1 MPLSLSRPIC
11 FIDLET
17 TGINVSTDRIVEIA
31 IVKIGVDGSKQ
42 VKRRLVNPEMPIPKD
57 SSDVHG
63 ITDDM
68 VKDAPSFKAMANEI
82 KQFMEGSDLG
92 GYNSNRFDV
101 PMLNEEFLRA
111 GISVDIE
118 SRKLL
123 DVQKVFHKMEQRT
136 LSAAYQFYCHKT
148 LEDAHTA
155 EADAT
160 ATWEVLEAQ
169 IERYPQ
175 IGNTVESIVKFT
187 GDEEIVDFAR
197 RLVFENG
204 VIVFNFGKHKGKSV
218 VQVLKDEPQ
227 YYDWMMK
234 GDFALHTK
242 PAVGSF
248 TGIPV
253 IILVYADPPCEYIFL
268 SKGQFSVLPP
278 FTYLLPTA
286 TSAPASIA
294 AHNLS
299 KSFSVA
305 ACDF

>member
-1 MPLSLSRPIC
+1 MPLTLVRPIC

-31 IVKIGVDGSKQ
+31 IVKIGLDGTKQ
-42 VKRRLVNPEMPIPKD
+42 VKRRLVNPEMPIPAA
-57 SSDVHG
+57 SSNVHG
-63 ITDDM
+63 ITDEM
-68 VKDAPSFKAMANEI
+68 VKDAPSFKTLANEI
-82 KQFMEGSDLG
+82 KQFIEGCDIG

-123 DVQKVFHKMEQRT
+123 DVQKVFHMMEQRT

-160 ATWEVLEAQ
+160 ATWEILEAQ

-187 GDEEIVDFAR
+187 GEDEIIDFAR
-197 RLVFENG
+197 RLVYENG
-204 VIVFNFGKHKGKSV
+204 VVVFNFGKHKGKSV
-218 VQVLKDEPQ
+218 IEVLRDEPQ
-227 YYDWMMK
+227 YYDWIMK

-242 PAVGSF
+242 QKL
-248 TGIPV
+248 TE
-253 IILVYADPPCEYIFL
+253 ILN
-268 SKGQFSVLPP
+268 K
-278 FTYLLPTA
+278 
-286 TSAPASIA
+286 SIL
-294 AHNLS
+294 N
-299 KSFSVA
+299 K
-305 ACDF
+305 